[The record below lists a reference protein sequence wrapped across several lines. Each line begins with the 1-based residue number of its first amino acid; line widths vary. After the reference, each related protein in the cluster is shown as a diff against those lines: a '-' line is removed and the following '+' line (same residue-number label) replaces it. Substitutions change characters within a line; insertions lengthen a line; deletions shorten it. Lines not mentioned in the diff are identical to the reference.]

1 MRQNLARRM
10 SVGVAVT
17 LLWCAPV
24 PASGRTAEVS
34 PAGARA
40 LAREAYLYGL
50 PLVMNYK
57 TMYQYAVWKESRDYK
72 APFNQIRNITRLF
85 TPEDKAFVT
94 PNADTPHSFAWL
106 DLRAEPVVLSTPQVE
121 PGRYFSILLI
131 DLYTHNF
138 GYIGTRAT
146 RNTPGHFLIAGPEW
160 KGGTPHGISR
170 VLRSETPLV
179 LAFYRTQLLSPEDLA
194 GSGRRRQWNE

>member
-1 MRQNLARRM
+1 MTTVHRTIIAGLLF
-10 SVGVAVT
+10 AV
-17 LLWCAPV
+17 
-24 PASGRTAEVS
+24 SGPFA
-34 PAGARA
+34 ARA
-40 LAREAYLYGL
+40 ADITPAQARVIAREAYVYGV

-57 TMYQYAVWKESRDYK
+57 TMYQYAVWKESPDYK
-72 APFNQIRNITRLF
+72 APFNQIRNIARLF

-131 DLYTHNF
+131 DLYTHNL

-146 RNTPGHFLIAGPEW
+146 GNASGHFLIAGPEW
-160 KGGTPHGISR
+160 KGETPQGISR
-170 VLRSETPLV
+170 VLRSDTPLV